1 MASSI
6 YDDTNGNPF
15 FVGQVIEHLLETG
28 ALRKHEGRWTTGE
41 RSSNDAVPDGVRD
54 IVNRRVARL
63 STEADRALTV
73 AAVIGHEFELRTLAA
88 VPGAPGGL
96 ALLDAVDEAIHAH
109 LLQEASTGT
118 ISFVHALVRRT
129 LLDGLSTSRRAHLH
143 RQIGEVLVDRPD
155 TEPAVIAYHL
165 CAGAI
170 AGSVHEAAHWAE
182 RALRTARDRC
192 SYEELLAIAAR
203 GVEVTALERAPDLAA
218 GARLRLLMAE
228 ARDVLGDR
236 DGSRR
241 EVDLAADDARGG
253 DDPVTL
259 AEAAEARSW
268 WFQFGRPDPDAA
280 HLLQEALDAL
290 GGGHPATR
298 ARLLGALAGY
308 QAVSAGDRLSANQ
321 LAKASLELAE
331 SCADTWTLVRSLLAC
346 GVVGIGDPDLAAMD
360 EVVARFEQLTAG
372 ADGLVSTYSR
382 CWVARLR
389 VVLDLQR
396 GERSRSQHH
405 ASLFRA
411 ANFDANTTGLAPMW
425 AGMYALMDG
434 DLAAAERANDELRA
448 AIGPNPNLATLREQ
462 QHRLIRR
469 EQGRSAELVSVL
481 ARAEAPGVELAFDRA
496 FLALIHVEL
505 GQLDKASAELAALT
519 ADGAVAVPH
528 DSFRAA
534 TLAQLS
540 EVCVALGDIDAAQA
554 LHSLMLAYQGQL
566 MVVSWGVACLG
577 AADRYLGMLEA
588 TMGDS
593 SEAEGHFAAALTL
606 EERVTAPSQTARTRL
621 WWACLL
627 QQLGPSRTN
636 RARAE
641 ALIADARHQA
651 NALGLAQVLTTLDS
665 LP

>member
-1 MASSI
+1 MRAYLEAVLGEHLDQTDDTLAPPI

-28 ALRKHEGRWTTGE
+28 ALRKHDGRWTTGE

-73 AAVIGHEFELRTLAA
+73 AAVIGHEFDLRTLAA

-109 LLQEASTGT
+109 LLEEASTGT
-118 ISFVHALVRRT
+118 ISFVHTLVRRT

-143 RQIGEVLVDRPD
+143 RQIGQVLVDRPD

-165 CAGAI
+165 CAGAS
-170 AGSVHEAAHWAE
+170 AGSVDEAIHWAE
-182 RALRTARDRC
+182 RAARTARDRC
-192 SYEELLAIAAR
+192 SYEEQLAIAAR

-218 GARLRLLMAE
+218 RARLRLLMGE

-241 EVDLAADDARGG
+241 EVDLAADDARRG

-259 AEAAEARSW
+259 AEAADARTW
-268 WFQFGRPDPDAA
+268 WFQFGRPDPDTA

-290 GGGHPATR
+290 GDEHPATR
-298 ARLLGALAGY
+298 ARLLGALAQH
-308 QAVSAGDRLSANQ
+308 QAIAGDRPSANQ
-321 LAKASLELAE
+321 LARASLELAD
-331 SCADTWTLVRSLLAC
+331 SGADTWTLVRSLLTC
-346 GVVGIGDPDLAAMD
+346 GVVGLGDADLAAMD

-396 GERSRSQHH
+396 GERPSSQHH

-434 DLAAAERANDELRA
+434 DLDGGGANERR
-448 AIGPNPNLATLREQ
+448 T
-462 QHRLIRR
+462 
-469 EQGRSAELVSVL
+469 QGSD
-481 ARAEAPGVELAFDRA
+481 RAEPEPGHLCR
-496 FLALIHVEL
+496 
-505 GQLDKASAELAALT
+505 SSST
-519 ADGAVAVPH
+519 A
-528 DSFRAA
+528 
-534 TLAQLS
+534 
-540 EVCVALGDIDAAQA
+540 
-554 LHSLMLAYQGQL
+554 
-566 MVVSWGVACLG
+566 
-577 AADRYLGMLEA
+577 
-588 TMGDS
+588 
-593 SEAEGHFAAALTL
+593 
-606 EERVTAPSQTARTRL
+606 
-621 WWACLL
+621 
-627 QQLGPSRTN
+627 
-636 RARAE
+636 
-641 ALIADARHQA
+641 
-651 NALGLAQVLTTLDS
+651 
-665 LP
+665 